1 MINKIVGV
9 VDMNKQ
15 TKERLGEIRVVLKKY
30 GFDKILGQT
39 AKSKL
44 QRKEDDADELPI
56 HLDDDVPVKLRL
68 MLQELGTTFIK
79 LGQLLSTRPDIVGER
94 FADELANLQ
103 DDNPAITYDQIKA
116 IVERELNGNIDE
128 LFEEFNHEHLATASI
143 GQVHEAK
150 LPTGERVAVKIQKEG
165 ITDKIDLDIRIM
177 KYIADRAD
185 RWNKNLRKINL
196 PGIMEEFDR
205 SIHKE
210 IDYNNEFMNMQRIE
224 SNFENDPYVHIPI
237 TYPRYCSSKVLT
249 MEFIE
254 GTKLN
259 DVYAC
264 EDDSFDKKLL
274 AKTVLDSYLQQL
286 FIDGFFHGDPHPGNL
301 LILED
306 NVVCYLDLGMMGFF
320 DEEFK
325 RNLSEVM
332 ILFVD
337 QDVDGLINQLMY
349 MDILDYDIDT
359 KSLRRD
365 LNDLFGRYFG
375 VQLNRFDGV
384 LEALLSLMQEYGVI
398 LPNEVVTMARGLSL
412 IESVAHN
419 LDPEIDVFASVK
431 PVAVQIAKQR
441 ISPKQFIKGK
451 KSNVIL
457 YEHMFRSL
465 PKLLTRTVNKIE
477 NEELQFKFEVD
488 ITDKVS
494 IVALISALI
503 IGSSVVSFGPRIF
516 DMPIISLIG
525 YIIVIILS
533 IVGIKK
539 FILN

>member
-1 MINKIVGV
+1 MDKE
-9 VDMNKQ
+9 
-15 TKERLGEIRVVLKKY
+15 TKERLKEIRAVMKKY

-39 AKSKL
+39 AKSKII
-44 QRKEDDADELPI
+44 KKDDDDQNLI
-56 HLDDDVPVKLRL
+56 LDDEIPLKLRL

-79 LGQLLSTRPDIVGER
+79 LGQLLSTRPDVVGEKI
-94 FADELANLQ
+94 ADELANLQ
-103 DDNPAITYDQIKA
+103 DDNPAITYDEVKA
-116 IVERELNGNIDE
+116 IVERELNGKIED
-128 LFEEFNHEHLATASI
+128 LFEDFKHEELATASI

-150 LPTGERVAVKIQKEG
+150 LITGERVAVKIQKEG

-177 KYIADRAD
+177 KYVANRAD
-185 RWNKNLRKINL
+185 KLNSDLRKINL

-224 SNFENDPYVHIPI
+224 MNFIDNPDVHIPA
-237 TYPRYCSSKVLT
+237 TYGKYCTSKVLT
-249 MEFIE
+249 MEFID

-259 DVYAC
+259 DVYASTGD
-264 EDDSFDKKLL
+264 EFDKKLL

-301 LILED
+301 MILED

-320 DEEFK
+320 DEKFK
-325 RNLSEVM
+325 RDLSEVM
-332 ILFVD
+332 LLFVD

-359 KSLRRD
+359 SSLRRD

-384 LEALLSLMQEYGVI
+384 LEALLNLMQEYGVI
-398 LPNEVVTMARGLSL
+398 LPNEVVTMARGLSMVEA
-412 IESVAHN
+412 IAHN

-431 PVAVQIAKQR
+431 PVASQIAKQR
-441 ISPKQFIKGK
+441 VNPKQFFKGK
-451 KSNVIL
+451 KSNIIL
-457 YEHMFRSL
+457 YEHMLQAL
-465 PKLLTRTVNKIE
+465 PKLLTRTIHKID

-494 IVALISALI
+494 IIALISALI
-503 IGSSVVSFGPRIF
+503 IGSSVVSFGPRVF
-516 DMPIISLIG
+516 DMPVISLIG
-525 YIIVIILS
+525 YIIAIILS
-533 IVGIKK
+533 LIGIKK
-539 FILN
+539 FILK

>member
-1 MINKIVGV
+1 MDKE
-9 VDMNKQ
+9 
-15 TKERLGEIRVVLKKY
+15 TKERLGEIRQAIKKY

-39 AKSKL
+39 AKSKI
-44 QRKEDDADELPI
+44 RKTDEEEHNLL
-56 HLDDDVPVKLRL
+56 LDDEIPLKLRL

-79 LGQLLSTRPDIVGER
+79 LGQLLSTRPDIVGEKI
-94 FADELANLQ
+94 ANELANLQ
-103 DDNPAITYDQIKA
+103 DDNPAISYDQVKA

-128 LFEEFNHEHLATASI
+128 LFTDFKHEELATASI

-150 LPTGERVAVKIQKEG
+150 LITGERVAVKIQKEG

-177 KYIADRAD
+177 KYVANRAD
-185 RWNKNLRKINL
+185 KWNANLRKLNL

-224 SNFENDPYVHIPI
+224 MNFVENPNIHIPA
-237 TYPRYCSSKVLT
+237 TYAKYCTSKILT

-259 DVYAC
+259 DVYASTSD
-264 EDDSFDKKLL
+264 EFDKKLL
-274 AKTVLDSYLQQL
+274 AKYVLDSYLQQL
-286 FIDGFFHGDPHPGNL
+286 FIDGFFHGDPHPGNIM
-301 LILED
+301 ILED

-320 DEEFK
+320 DEKFK
-325 RNLSEVM
+325 RDLSEVM
-332 ILFVD
+332 LLFVD

-359 KSLRRD
+359 SSLRRD

-384 LEALLSLMQEYGVI
+384 LEALLNLMQEYGVI
-398 LPNEVVTMARGLSL
+398 LPNEVVTMARGLSM
-412 IESVAHN
+412 IEAIAHN

-431 PVAVQIAKQR
+431 PVASQIAKQR
-441 ISPKQFIKGK
+441 LSPKQFLRGK
-451 KSNVIL
+451 KSNLIL
-457 YEHMFRSL
+457 YEHMLHSL
-465 PKLLTRTVNKIE
+465 PKLLTRTIHKID
-477 NEELQFKFEVD
+477 NEELQFRFEVD

-494 IVALISALI
+494 IIALVSALI
-503 IGSSVVSFGPRIF
+503 IGSSVVSFGPRVF
-516 DMPIISLIG
+516 DMPLISLIG
-525 YIIVIILS
+525 YIIAIILS
-533 IVGIKK
+533 IIGIKK
-539 FILN
+539 FVLK